1 MLTTFQRYHRPLS
14 LGLLGLF
21 GLAAGVLAAT
31 LLGTGLRSPA
41 APARSAAPA
50 AAQPPAVA
58 ETELGVIM
66 QYNLFSPAARTGTP
80 VAFTLRPASGVQ
92 EAAVRSDLE
101 LLGTIV
107 AGSRSLAVIRMGGEV
122 KNYRLESEIPGGRI
136 EKIRRSEVE
145 IRNQDRSLTVLRPV
159 EPGTAGGSAP
169 GPGTTAAPVRG
180 AASASR
186 GERGAAAS
194 AAPAAR
200 TGAKGG
206 DAVRSAGG
214 NRWVVARGTA
224 TAARENIGEQL
235 RLVLMQPN
243 LVDGKTDG
251 FAIRRIQPGSLLA
264 QMGMQRDD
272 VIKRVNGMALDS
284 PEKGLQ
290 VMQQLRE
297 ARQITVDLVRAG
309 KPLSFSYEIE

>member
-31 LLGTGLRSPA
+31 LLGAGLRSPA
-41 APARSAAPA
+41 APSRSAAPA
-50 AAQPPAVA
+50 TLQPPPVA
-58 ETELGVIM
+58 ETELGIVM
-66 QYNLFSPAARTGTP
+66 QHHLFNPAARTGTP

-122 KNYRLESEIPGGRI
+122 KTYRLEGDIPGGRI
-136 EKIRRSEVE
+136 EQVRRNEVT
-145 IRNQDRSLTVLRPV
+145 IRNHDRSLTVLRLL
-159 EPGTAGGSAP
+159 EAATAGGSTSGSAASVSPSRSAMAASRAAP
-169 GPGTTAAPVRG
+169 GGQATAG
-180 AASASR
+180 
-186 GERGAAAS
+186 
-194 AAPAAR
+194 PA
-200 TGAKGG
+200 G
-206 DAVRSAGG
+206 DAVRSAGS
-214 NRWVVARGTA
+214 NRWVVARSTA
-224 TAARENIGEQL
+224 NAARDNLGEQL

-251 FAIRRIQPGSLLA
+251 FAIRRIQPSSLLA
-264 QMGMQRDD
+264 QMGLQRDD
-272 VIKRVNGMALDS
+272 IVKRVNGMPLDS

-290 VMQQLRE
+290 IMQQLRE

>member
-31 LLGTGLRSPA
+31 LLGAGLRSPA
-41 APARSAAPA
+41 APSRSAAPA
-50 AAQPPAVA
+50 TLQPPPVA
-58 ETELGVIM
+58 ETELGIVM
-66 QYNLFSPAARTGTP
+66 QHHLFNPAARSTSP
-80 VAFTLRPASGVQ
+80 VSFSLRATADGAQ
-92 EAAVRSDLE
+92 EATVRTDLE

-122 KNYRLESEIPGGRI
+122 KTYRLEGDIPGGRI
-136 EKIRRSEVE
+136 EQVRRNEVT
-145 IRNQDRSLTVLRPV
+145 IRNHDRSLTVLRLL
-159 EPGTAGGSAP
+159 EAATAGGSTSGSAASVSPSRSAMAASRAAP
-169 GPGTTAAPVRG
+169 GGQATAG
-180 AASASR
+180 
-186 GERGAAAS
+186 
-194 AAPAAR
+194 PA
-200 TGAKGG
+200 G
-206 DAVRSAGG
+206 DAVRSAGS
-214 NRWVVARGTA
+214 NRWVVARSTA
-224 TAARENIGEQL
+224 NAARDNLGEQL

-251 FAIRRIQPGSLLA
+251 FAIRRIQPSSLLA
-264 QMGMQRDD
+264 QMGLQRDD
-272 VIKRVNGMALDS
+272 IVKRVNGMPLDS

-290 VMQQLRE
+290 IMQQLRE